1 MGQCPVT
8 QSISKTF
15 YIQNHIAGK
24 QAQYYDER
32 YNKNIYSRRG
42 IMKKIAF
49 LLGCMLF
56 CQPAGAVE
64 LAVSNFSVDLSRFYF
79 SLDVTDLPEFDASF
93 DLYTASGV
101 CVILPPS
108 YERFRF
114 TFNPDDGLIIE
125 NPEVTTT
132 GTPALDRWADGP
144 TDHLSLVEVDFL
156 RWVINGSISNGS
168 QPFKP
173 GDQLCMWI
181 HVPGTSTIF
190 SNLPIEV
197 TPEASAYLKKTSTTR
212 IVTQAGQVVP
222 YSYRIEN
229 TSPVFIHDISLT
241 DSNVDDAPFCE
252 FNGND
257 ELAPEGEPGSI
268 VFCTAEHTVTQQE
281 IDAEAGVSNTA
292 SVSADELDPVM
303 TSITIPVALFASSF
317 ESPPNTITVL
327 DNVGGDSDIA
337 IGADGRPVIAYQ
349 SQPAGDLKVAKC
361 LDVACT
367 AAIVSL
373 VHGGG
378 NDVGSSP
385 SITIGDD
392 SLPVISYLDYTDGVL
407 LVAKCNDEACRDGD
421 ETISVVDDGKV
432 GWESSITIGLDG
444 LPVISYRDRENEKL
458 KVAHCNDAAC
468 SGEDETVTTLNDA
481 AEITGGNTS
490 IAIGDD
496 GYPVISYQQS
506 VTPWDGL
513 LKVAKCNDASCVGG
527 NETITTLDTTGGPGF
542 ESTSLAL
549 GADGNPVIAYM
560 DTAADAITIAKCND
574 PACTGGDETFMAVDF
589 STTSMRL
596 SLVLAPDGNPLV
608 SYMGSLKLARCNDDA
623 CAGGDESIA
632 IVDSAAEAR
641 SSSIAIGA
649 DGLPVISYFD
659 ETTGALKV
667 VHCGTLECR

>member
-1 MGQCPVT
+1 
-8 QSISKTF
+8 
-15 YIQNHIAGK
+15 
-24 QAQYYDER
+24 
-32 YNKNIYSRRG
+32 
-42 IMKKIAF
+42 MKRIVF
-49 LLGCMLF
+49 LLGSLLF
-56 CQPAGAVE
+56 CQSAAAVE
-64 LAVSNFSVDLSRFYF
+64 LVNTNFSVDPYRFYF
-79 SLDVTDLPEFDASF
+79 SLDVTNFPQFDASIN
-93 DLYTASGV
+93 LYTASV
-101 CVILPPS
+101 CAILPPS
-108 YERFRF
+108 YERFHF
-114 TFNPDDGLIIE
+114 TFDPDGGTITE
-125 NPEVTTT
+125 GPQVTTI
-132 GTPALDRWADGP
+132 GAPALDRWADGP
-144 TDHLSLVEVDFL
+144 VDHLSLVEVDFL
-156 RWVINGSISNGS
+156 NWFISGSISNGS
-168 QPFKP
+168 QPFQP

-181 HVPGTSTIF
+181 HVPGTSTFF

-229 TSPVFIHDISLT
+229 TSPVFIHDINLT

-252 FNGND
+252 FSDND
-257 ELAPEGEPGSI
+257 ELAPEGESGSI

-327 DNVGGDSDIA
+327 DNVGGDNDIA
-337 IGADGRPVIAYQ
+337 IGADGRPVIAFQ
-349 SQPAGDLKVAKC
+349 NQPAGDLKVAKC

-421 ETISVVDDGKV
+421 ETISVVDDDGNV

-444 LPVISYRDRENEKL
+444 LPVISYRDRDNGKL

-481 AEITGGNTS
+481 AEVTGVNSS

-496 GYPVISYQQS
+496 GYPVISYLEAP
-506 VTPWDGL
+506 TPWTGI
-513 LKVAKCNDASCVGG
+513 LKVAKCNDASCAGG
-527 NETITTLDTTGGPGF
+527 NETITMLDTTVSAF
-542 ESTSLAL
+542 YESTSLAIGL
-549 GADGNPVIAYM
+549 DGNPVIAYREN
-560 DTAADAITIAKCND
+560 AADAIAIAKCND
-574 PACTGGDETFMAVDF
+574 PACAGGDETFQALDF
-589 STTSMRL
+589 STYSMNL
-596 SLVLAPDGNPLV
+596 SLVLAPDGNPVV
-608 SYMGSLKLARCNDDA
+608 SYMGSLKVAKCNDDA
-623 CAGGDESIA
+623 CTGEDESIA
-632 IVDSAAEAR
+632 IVDSEAQAR
-641 SSSIAIGA
+641 STSIAIGA
-649 DGLPVISYFD
+649 DGLPVISYSD
-659 ETTGALKV
+659 GITGALKV
-667 VHCGTLECR
+667 IHCGSLECK